1 MQKVSRDSTSSSAWR
16 SSAWRSSVDLM
27 ATRVSEA
34 EGVVS
39 GAQLLLLMS
48 LSSGDKHGHALM
60 KDVER
65 FSGVH
70 LGPGTLYKA
79 LGRLE
84 DLGYLEA
91 LPPDDRRLPYTLTAL
106 GRAALVRSVDQLG
119 RVVQEGRRRLRATRP
134 AGRIASAP

>member
-1 MQKVSRDSTSSSAWR
+1 MSKS
-16 SSAWRSSVDLM
+16 
-27 ATRVSEA
+27 SEA
-34 EGVVS
+34 EETVS

-48 LSSGDKHGHALM
+48 LSAGDKHGHALM

-65 FSGVH
+65 FSDVH

-84 DLGYLEA
+84 DLDYVEA
-91 LPPDDRRLPYTLTAL
+91 LPPDDRRLPYTLTPS

-119 RVVQEGRRRLRATRP
+119 RVVEEGRRRLRRP
-134 AGRIASAP
+134 RSAARIATAR